1 MADVRDYMTA
11 AGDTDAAI
19 SNARGYGG
27 AIEDGRTSDP
37 ALATLLAGE
46 AVALAI
52 REVGTRLDYV
62 LRDLERNRR

>member
-1 MADVRDYMTA
+1 MADVRDYLA
-11 AGDTDAAI
+11 ARSDTDTAVSSLRA
-19 SNARGYGG
+19 YGG

-46 AVALAI
+46 AIALAI
-52 REVGTRLDYV
+52 REVGTRLSYE